1 MDFLQAIIMGIV
13 QGVTEFLPISSS
25 GHLALV
31 GNLMGVNM
39 ESYAFLTALLHV
51 GTLVAV
57 FIAFRKTIWKLILAL
72 IELIKKIF
80 TGKFSFKQAT
90 ASERMLIFLVVS
102 CLPLIIALFIKDSIE
117 RMANYT
123 WMVGIALIIN
133 GIVLFVSDHVPPSD
147 KKAGRMTF
155 GDAIRIG
162 LAQLVAVTPGISRS
176 GSTITMGVACGLDRA
191 YAAKYSFILSIPA
204 ILAGAAVSFKD
215 ALSDGSLVA
224 SSIPAYL
231 VGMVIAGVV
240 GFLAIKLLE
249 YLLRSKKFYIFAIY
263 SIVVGVAAIILNFVI

>member
-1 MDFLQAIIMGIV
+1 
-13 QGVTEFLPISSS
+13 
-25 GHLALV
+25 
-31 GNLMGVNM
+31 
-39 ESYAFLTALLHV
+39 
-51 GTLVAV
+51 
-57 FIAFRKTIWKLILAL
+57 
-72 IELIKKIF
+72 
-80 TGKFSFKQAT
+80 
-90 ASERMLIFLVVS
+90 
-102 CLPLIIALFIKDSIE
+102 
-117 RMANYT
+117 
-123 WMVGIALIIN
+123 
-133 GIVLFVSDHVPPSD
+133 
-147 KKAGRMTF
+147 
-155 GDAIRIG
+155 
-162 LAQLVAVTPGISRS
+162 
-176 GSTITMGVACGLDRA
+176 MGVACGLDRA